1 MNDSTTTTN
10 HYIKNYINIHVAI
23 YSLTTYDLALTED
36 DDMAM
41 WLTDDVDVDMALE
54 PAQTM
59 TWMSVYYVDDTQYY
73 VDDTQYYVD
82 DT

>member
-1 MNDSTTTTN
+1 
-10 HYIKNYINIHVAI
+10 VAI
-23 YSLTTYDLALTED
+23 YSLITYDLAPTED

-59 TWMSVYYVDDTQYY
+59 TWMSVYYVDDT
-73 VDDTQYYVD
+73 
-82 DT
+82 